1 MDPIHNPYSPGAGRR
16 PPELAGRDPELGRF
30 QVVMARLEQ
39 GLTDRGLMLTGL
51 RGVGKTVLL
60 NEFRGRAEERG
71 WLVAKAE
78 AGEGRPFRALIA
90 QSLNQALRSVLG
102 RPGVRDK
109 LRRALAVFKAFT
121 LKIAPDG
128 SLALGID
135 VEPSA
140 GRADTGDLELDL
152 TELALDLGDAA
163 KGLGIGAVILIDEMQ
178 DLEGAE
184 LAAIAAAAHEAG
196 QRDMPFLVVGAGLPG
211 LPVALTEAKSYSE
224 RLFEYRRIGP
234 LDREAASAA
243 LIRPAEA
250 RSVKW
255 SDEAAELVLQESA
268 GYPYFLQ
275 VYGKT
280 TWDYAEASPI
290 RADDAR
296 VGVEVGHRELDVGF
310 YGSRW
315 ERATPNQKKYL
326 RAVAEGGDGPSSSA
340 EVAKRL
346 GRRPSDV
353 SVSRD
358 QLIKKGLLYAPDRGT
373 IAFTVPGMADFI
385 ERQEP

>member
-1 MDPIHNPYSPGAGRR
+1 
-16 PPELAGRDPELGRF
+16 
-30 QVVMARLEQ
+30 
-39 GLTDRGLMLTGL
+39 MLTGL

-60 NEFRGRAEERG
+60 NEFRGRAEEGG

-78 AGEGRPFRALIA
+78 AGEGRPFRVLIA
-90 QSLNQALRSVLG
+90 KSLNQALRSVAG

-109 LRRALAVFKAFT
+109 LRRVLAVFKAFT
-121 LKIAPDG
+121 LRVAPDG

-152 TELALDLGDAA
+152 TELALDLGETARD
-163 KGLGIGAVILIDEMQ
+163 LGIGMTILVDEMQ
-178 DLEGAE
+178 DLEQAE

-224 RLFEYRRIGP
+224 RLFEYRSIGP
-234 LDREAASAA
+234 LDPEAASAA

-250 RSVKW
+250 RSVTW
-255 SDEAAELVLQESA
+255 SDDAAELVLEVSA

-275 VYGKT
+275 VYGKS
-280 TWDYAEASPI
+280 TWDYAEASPLQVE
-290 RADDAR
+290 DAR
-296 VGVEVGHRELDVGF
+296 VGIEAGRAELDVGF

-315 ERATPNQKKYL
+315 ERATPSQKKYL
-326 RAVAEGGDGPSSSA
+326 RAIAQGGDGPSSSSD
-340 EVAKRL
+340 VAKRL
-346 GRRPSDV
+346 GRRPGDV
-353 SVSRD
+353 SVARD
-358 QLIKKGLLYAPDRGT
+358 QLMKKGLLYAPDRGT
-373 IAFTVPGMADFI
+373 IAFTVPGMSDFI
-385 ERQEP
+385 DRQEK